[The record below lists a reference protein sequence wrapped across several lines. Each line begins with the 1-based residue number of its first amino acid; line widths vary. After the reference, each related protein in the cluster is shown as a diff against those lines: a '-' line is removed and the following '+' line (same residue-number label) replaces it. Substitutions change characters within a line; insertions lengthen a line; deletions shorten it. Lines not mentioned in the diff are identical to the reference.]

1 VNTILQTV
9 GSLIVAAIGAGVGWA
24 ATEFGARPVRR
35 FYDLRAEIIQKM
47 AQYGNVRAPF
57 KQTQTGDVD
66 ETMPPLNPEEPALLR
81 EGQAVMRDLAARM
94 RAFTYNE
101 ILARFLLTLVLRFD
115 PHKASLGLFGYSNTM
130 NTYGSDK
137 ASKLKMIEEAL
148 HLPAHTL

>member
-9 GSLIVAAIGAGVGWA
+9 GSLIVAAIGAGLGWA
-24 ATEFGARPVRR
+24 ATEFLARPIRR

-47 AQYGNVRAPF
+47 AQYDNVRASF
-57 KQTQTGDVD
+57 KQTQTGDVE
-66 ETMPPLNPEEPALLR
+66 ETMPPLNPEELALLR

-101 ILARFLLTLVLRFD
+101 ILARFLLALRYD

-130 NTYGSDK
+130 DSYGSDR

-148 HLPAHTL
+148 RLPVHTL